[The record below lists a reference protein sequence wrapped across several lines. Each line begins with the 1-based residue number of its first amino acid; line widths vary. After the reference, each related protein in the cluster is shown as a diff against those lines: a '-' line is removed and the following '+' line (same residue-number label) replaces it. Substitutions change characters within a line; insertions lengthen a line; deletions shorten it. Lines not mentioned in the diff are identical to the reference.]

1 MTDDTPTKDADAAT
15 LSVQIANQ
23 LVNIA
28 NNHIEEGFPL
38 EAVAAGLRHAAANF
52 SAFAFH
58 RSGGGANPEAIVEEF
73 IGTLEFYLDRHQPQ
87 PETANLQQLVDIAKN
102 EI

>member
-1 MTDDTPTKDADAAT
+1 MTDDTQTQDAET

-23 LVNIA
+23 IVNIA
-28 NNHIEEGFPL
+28 NNHIEEGFPHA
-38 EAVAAGLRHAAANF
+38 AVAAGLRHAAANF

-58 RSGGGANPEAIVEEF
+58 HGGGADKPEAIVEEF
-73 IGTLEFYLDRHQPQ
+73 IGALEFYLDRHQPQ
-87 PETANLQQLVDIAKN
+87 PDSANLQQLVEIAKN